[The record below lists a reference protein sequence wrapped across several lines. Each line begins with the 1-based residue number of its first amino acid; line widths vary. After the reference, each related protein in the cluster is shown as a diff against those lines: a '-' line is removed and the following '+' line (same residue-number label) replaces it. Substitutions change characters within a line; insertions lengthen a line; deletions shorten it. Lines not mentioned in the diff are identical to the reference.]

1 VTCAK
6 APWREAFV
14 GGVVSAAGTR
24 KHRCGMLWRIVLA
37 LACAPIA
44 AAAAEL
50 PSIAVMPFEL
60 IDEQHELAPA
70 TVEYGRL
77 DVITT
82 RLRSELQSRGLY
94 RVLDSAPAQ
103 PMIDELRARQ
113 NLRDCNGCEL
123 DIGRALKADRV
134 LLGWVQKVSNL
145 ILNID
150 IRVEDVATGAVVLQK
165 SVDIR
170 GNTDDS
176 WRRGIDAL
184 VSDMVEKGQR
194 GR

>member
-1 VTCAK
+1 VTCART
-6 APWREAFV
+6 PSGEALV
-14 GGVVSAAGTR
+14 
-24 KHRCGMLWRIVLA
+24 GMLWRIVLA
-37 LACAPIA
+37 LACMPIA

-70 TVEYGRL
+70 TAEYGRL

-94 RVLDSAPAQ
+94 RVLDSAAAR

-145 ILNID
+145 ILNIN